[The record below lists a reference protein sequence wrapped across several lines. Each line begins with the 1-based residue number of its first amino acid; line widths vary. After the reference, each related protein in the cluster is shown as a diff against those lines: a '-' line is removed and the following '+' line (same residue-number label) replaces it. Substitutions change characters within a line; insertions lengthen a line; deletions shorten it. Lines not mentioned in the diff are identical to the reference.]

1 MSDNGNNN
9 YYQILDTGAGN
20 KILENIKIKI
30 TNYQNK
36 AFKSKD
42 PQEAF
47 SYINKANA
55 LKELYDEFYYNSK
68 LDT

>member
-1 MSDNGNNN
+1 MCNNNN
-9 YYQILDTGAGN
+9 YYEILDSGAGN
-20 KILENIKIKI
+20 KILENIKTKV
-30 TNYQNK
+30 TQFQEK

-55 LKELYDEFYYNSK
+55 LKELHDEFYYNSR
-68 LDT
+68 LSS